1 MSQAHITWYGHS
13 CFLIELAGGSIVLD
27 PYTIGS
33 VPGLRLPDLSADAVH
48 ASHNHS
54 DHNGTD
60 CVLTSGKPLPFTV
73 REVTGTHDRSGNQ
86 GWKDNTILVIEGEG
100 LRLVHLGDQGCVLTP
115 EQVQKIGKPDLL
127 MVPVGGFCTVGGRE
141 ARQIAA
147 QLEPTVIVPMH
158 YRAENIGFDMT
169 DTVDEF
175 LQGELPVVYAQENQF
190 IIEQGMEKQ
199 VLIPKLVQ

>member
-1 MSQAHITWYGHS
+1 MNQAHITWYGHS
-13 CFLIELAGGSIVLD
+13 CFQIELAGGSIVID
-27 PYTIGS
+27 PYTTGS
-33 VPGLRLPDLSADAVH
+33 VPGLRLPDLTADAVH
-48 ASHNHS
+48 ASHRHS
-54 DHNGTD
+54 DHSGTD

-73 REVTGTHDRSGNQ
+73 REVASTHDRGGDMSWQN
-86 GWKDNTILVIEGEG
+86 NTILVIEGEG

-115 EQVQKIGKPDLL
+115 EQVEEIGRPDLL

-158 YRAENIGFDMT
+158 YRSENIGFDVI

-175 LQGELPVVYAQENQF
+175 LKGELPVVYAQDRQF
-190 IIEQGMEKQ
+190 TIEPGMEKQ
-199 VLIPKLVQ
+199 IIIPKLVQ